1 MKRFTFQCVLG
12 MDVDTGLF
20 VFPVSFRRN
29 ERQDVSVD
37 SMGMNASGR
46 FFP

>member
-12 MDVDTGLF
+12 MDVDMGLF
-20 VFPVSFRRN
+20 VFPASFRRN
-29 ERQDVSVD
+29 EWQDFSID
-37 SMGMNASGR
+37 HTGMGVFRR